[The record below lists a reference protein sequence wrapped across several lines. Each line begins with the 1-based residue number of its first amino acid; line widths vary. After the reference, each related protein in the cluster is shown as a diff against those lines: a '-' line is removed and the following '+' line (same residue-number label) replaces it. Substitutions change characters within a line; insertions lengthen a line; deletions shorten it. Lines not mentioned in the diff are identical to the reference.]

1 MKKEDNG
8 APDSFKTFIEK
19 IKIERLRKQRIN
31 NVELDPTLNHFIW
44 NGLDTIQYQ
53 VIQGDCEDI
62 AKLVPKRDYALVIA
76 DIPHGFN
83 IPNVCYDIDPYT
95 YQAFNKLVA
104 GFKEVT
110 SSPLW
115 RFVTFHSD
123 TQLAMLLSSFKGKT
137 NSRMQLTW

>member
-1 MKKEDNG
+1 MKKDDNG
-8 APDSFKTFIEK
+8 APTSFRTLIEK
-19 IKIERLRKQRIN
+19 IKIERLMKQHIK
-31 NVELDPTLNHFIW
+31 NVELDPTLSHFIW

-53 VIQGDCEDI
+53 VIQGDYEDI
-62 AKLVPKRDYALVIA
+62 AKILPKREYALVIA

-83 IPNVCYDIDPYT
+83 IPNIDYDSDPYT
-95 YQAFNKLVA
+95 YQALSKVVV
-104 GFKEVT
+104 GFVEVT

-123 TQLAMLLSSFKGKT
+123 TQLEMILSSFKGKT

>member
-1 MKKEDNG
+1 MRKEDNG

-19 IKIERLRKQRIN
+19 IKIERLRKQRIK

-62 AKLVPKRDYALVIA
+62 SKLVPKRDYALVIA

-83 IPNVCYDIDPYT
+83 IPNIY
-95 YQAFNKLVA
+95 
-104 GFKEVT
+104 
-110 SSPLW
+110 
-115 RFVTFHSD
+115 
-123 TQLAMLLSSFKGKT
+123 
-137 NSRMQLTW
+137 